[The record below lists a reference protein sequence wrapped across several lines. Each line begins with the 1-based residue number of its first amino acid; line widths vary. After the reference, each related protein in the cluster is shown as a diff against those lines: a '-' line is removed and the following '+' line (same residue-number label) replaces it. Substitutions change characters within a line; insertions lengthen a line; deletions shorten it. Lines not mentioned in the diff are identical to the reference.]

1 MPPRGAPAPPARE
14 SRNRMNTSRNLR
26 VGLIGCGRIARVHLR
41 YLRQIRGVEIIG
53 FCDRDVERARELKGE
68 RGTGAGEVFH
78 DLGDFLSLGPD
89 AVHILTP
96 PDSHAAVAVAA
107 LEAGA
112 HVLVEKPMATTT
124 ADARRMEEAAQA
136 AHRMLCV
143 DHNRLFDP
151 AVVRA
156 QTLLAA
162 GAIGTL
168 ISVEAAQGVNVQE
181 GGPAATPQAMWMNLA
196 PHPLYLLRAFI
207 GEIQEAQAC
216 GGPFGEVRAVLK
228 GTRALGSFVFS
239 PGTAP
244 YLNALTLHGS
254 RGTLLL
260 DLNTMSLVHRRERRL
275 PKMVA
280 KALLNADHAAQ
291 LLAGTARTMFQVVTR
306 RLGTYPGM
314 GTVIQR
320 FYGAIRGEGTAPV
333 TASDGRTVAQLL
345 EQLWTHAQDG
355 KGESA
360 WRRRWS
366 PGWLPGRNGATV
378 LVTGASGFL
387 GRHVVAELHRH
398 GHRVRA
404 MMNAAEAPADWSGVD
419 VVHAALGDN
428 RAVARALG
436 GVSVV
441 VHCAA
446 RVARSGTRAEFFRDN
461 VAGTAHLLD
470 AARAAGVERFIH
482 ISSIG
487 IYGRTGKG
495 SVIRENGGY
504 DARPELRGAYTWSK
518 LEADRL
524 VHEAGRSNGLRTIVL
539 RPGILVGPDGPS
551 FTARLALGPVRG
563 RLLVVS
569 RKDSVLPLCHVDD
582 VARAVAAAISAP
594 NATGPYNLVDESFT
608 QADWLR
614 GRGTA
619 YAGGPVVFVP
629 PFLLTCAAGV
639 LEAVWRLARRG
650 APSLSRYKVRR
661 ATESLHYDTTRAR
674 RDLGWRPEVGVRAL
688 LINGN
693 GARTAV
699 AAPAA
704 AAPLAGTGTHGA
716 AHGFSMSSRRE

>member
-1 MPPRGAPAPPARE
+1 MSTTP
-14 SRNRMNTSRNLR
+14 SSLR
-26 VGLIGCGRIARVHLR
+26 VGFIGCGRIARVHLR
-41 YLRQIRGVEIIG
+41 YLRQIQGVEIVG
-53 FCDRDVERARELKGE
+53 LCDRDIERAREFKGE
-68 RGTGAGEVFH
+68 TDTGTAEVFH
-78 DLGDFLSLGPD
+78 DLGDLLSLGLD
-89 AVHILTP
+89 AVHVLTP
-96 PDSHAAVAVAA
+96 PETHADTAIAA
-107 LEAGA
+107 LAAGT
-112 HVLVEKPMATTT
+112 HVLVEKPMATTA
-124 ADARRMEEAAQA
+124 ADARRMEEVAQA
-136 AHRMLCV
+136 AGRVLCV

-156 QTLLAA
+156 HALLAE

-168 ISVEAAQGVNVQE
+168 ISAEAAQGVNVQE
-181 GGPAATPQAMWMNLA
+181 GRQAAAPLAMWMNLA

-228 GTRALGSFVFS
+228 GTRALGSLVFS

-254 RGTLLL
+254 RGTLIL

-275 PKMVA
+275 PRMVA
-280 KALLNADHAAQ
+280 KALLNADHATQ
-291 LLAGTARTMFQVVTR
+291 LLSGTARTMFRVVTR

-314 GTVIQR
+314 GTVIER
-320 FYGAIRGEGTAPV
+320 FYGAVRGETTAPV
-333 TASDGRTVAQLL
+333 TAADGRAVAQLL
-345 EQLWTHAQDG
+345 EQIWAHAQDG
-355 KGESA
+355 KGESG

-387 GRHVVAELHRH
+387 GRHVVAELHRQ

-404 MMNAAEAPADWSGVD
+404 MMHAADSPDWTGVD

-428 RAVARALG
+428 RAIARALS

-446 RVARSGTRAEFFRDN
+446 RVARSGTRTEFFRDN
-461 VAGTAHLLD
+461 VSGTAHLLE
-470 AARAAGVERFIH
+470 AARAAGIERFVH

-487 IYGRTGKG
+487 INGRNGKG
-495 SVIRENGGY
+495 SVIKENGGY
-504 DARPELRGAYTWSK
+504 DPRPDLRGAYTWSK

-524 VHEAGRSNGLRTIVL
+524 VYEAGKSGGLRTIVL

-551 FTARLALGPVRG
+551 FTARLALGTIRG

-582 VARAVAAAISAP
+582 VARAVVSAIGAP
-594 NATGPYNLVDESFT
+594 NASGPYNLVDESFT
-608 QADWLR
+608 QAEWLR

-619 YAGGPVVFVP
+619 YSGGQAVFVP
-629 PFLLTCAAGV
+629 PFFLTCVAA
-639 LEAVWRLARRG
+639 LMEAVWGLARRS

-674 RDLGWRPEVGVRAL
+674 RDLGWRPEVGVRGL
-688 LINGN
+688 LTNGN
-693 GARTAV
+693 GSRAV
-699 AAPAA
+699 ASTPALS
-704 AAPLAGTGTHGA
+704 PPAGTSNHGA
-716 AHGFSMSSRRE
+716 VHGFTMSSRRE

>member
-1 MPPRGAPAPPARE
+1 
-14 SRNRMNTSRNLR
+14 MNTLPRNLR
-26 VGLIGCGRIARVHLR
+26 VGFIGCGRIAQVHLR
-41 YLRQIRGVEIIG
+41 YLRQIPGIDVIG
-53 FCDRDVERARELKGE
+53 FCDRDVDRARQFKGAMQGSRAE
-68 RGTGAGEVFH
+68 AFH

-96 PDSHAAVAVAA
+96 PDTHAAVAIAA

-112 HVLVEKPMATTT
+112 HVLVEKPMATST

-136 AHRMLCV
+136 AGRVLCV

-151 AVVRA
+151 TVVRA
-156 QTLLAA
+156 QALLAA

-168 ISVEAAQGVNVQE
+168 VSVEAAQGVNVQE
-181 GGPAATPQAMWMNLA
+181 GGQAAAPLTMWMNLA
-196 PHPLYLLRAFI
+196 PHPLYLLRAFV

-228 GTRALGSFVFS
+228 GTRALGSLIFT

-244 YLNALTLHGS
+244 HLNALTLHGS

-260 DLNTMSLVHRRERRL
+260 DLNTMSLVQRRERRL

-280 KALLNADHAAQ
+280 KALVNADHAAQ
-291 LLAGTARTMFQVVTR
+291 LLSGTARTILQVVTR

-314 GTVIQR
+314 GTVIER
-320 FYGAIRGEGTAPV
+320 FYGAIRGEGAAPV
-333 TASDGRTVAQLL
+333 TAADGRTVTQLL
-345 EQLWTHAQDG
+345 EQLWAHAQEG
-355 KGESA
+355 KGESG

-387 GRHVVAELHRH
+387 GRHVVAELHRQ

-404 MMNAAEAPADWSGVD
+404 MVNAAEVPADWSGVD

-428 RAVARALG
+428 RAVARALS

-461 VAGTAHLLD
+461 VAGTAHLLE
-470 AARAAGVERFIH
+470 AARAAGVERFIYM
-482 ISSIG
+482 SSLG
-487 IYGRTGKG
+487 IYGRSGKG
-495 SVIRENGGY
+495 SVIKENGGY
-504 DARPELRGAYTWSK
+504 DSRPELRGVYTWSK

-524 VHEAGRSNGLRTIVL
+524 VHEAARSNGLRTIVL

-551 FTARLALGPVRG
+551 FMARMALGPIRG

-582 VARAVAAAISAP
+582 VARAVVAAISAP
-594 NATGPYNLVDESFT
+594 NASGPYNLVDESFT

-614 GRGTA
+614 GQGTTSARGKI
-619 YAGGPVVFVP
+619 VFVP
-629 PFLLTCAAGV
+629 PFLATCAAGV
-639 LEAVWRLARRG
+639 LEAVWGLARRG
-650 APSLSRYKVRR
+650 TPSLSRYKVRR

-674 RDLGWRPEVGVRAL
+674 RDLGWRPEVGVRTL
-688 LINGN
+688 LLNGN
-693 GARTAV
+693 GTRAV
-699 AAPAA
+699 ASAPPAT
-704 AAPLAGTGTHGA
+704 APLAGTGTHGA
-716 AHGFSMSSRRE
+716 AHRFSMSSRRE

>member
-1 MPPRGAPAPPARE
+1 MTATP
-14 SRNRMNTSRNLR
+14 STLR
-26 VGLIGCGRIARVHLR
+26 VGFIGCGRIARVHLR
-41 YLRQIRGVEIIG
+41 YLRQIPGIEIIG
-53 FCDRDVERARELKGE
+53 FCDRDVERAREFKGE
-68 RGTGAGEVFH
+68 VGGGAGEVFH

-89 AVHILTP
+89 AVHVLTP
-96 PDSHAAVAVAA
+96 PDSHAAVAIAA

-124 ADARRMEEAAQA
+124 TDARRMEEAAQA
-136 AHRMLCV
+136 ARRLLCV

-156 QTLLAA
+156 QALLAA

-168 ISVEAAQGVNVQE
+168 VSAEAAQGVNVQE
-181 GGPAATPQAMWMNLA
+181 GGPAASPLAMWMNLA

-207 GEIQEAQAC
+207 GDIQEAQAC
-216 GGPFGEVRAVLK
+216 GGAFGELRAVLK
-228 GTRALGSFVFS
+228 GTRALGSLVFS

-291 LLAGTARTMFQVVTR
+291 LLTGTARTMVKVATR

-314 GTVIQR
+314 GTVIAR
-320 FYGAIRGEGTAPV
+320 FYGAIRGESTPPV
-333 TASDGRTVAQLL
+333 TAAEGRTVAQLL
-345 EQLWTHAQDG
+345 EQLWTHAHDG
-355 KGESA
+355 KGESG
-360 WRRRWS
+360 WRRRWN

-404 MMNAAEAPADWSGVD
+404 MVHATDSPSDWDGVD

-428 RAVARALG
+428 RAVARALS

-470 AARAAGVERFIH
+470 AARAAGVERFVH
-482 ISSIG
+482 VSSIG
-487 IYGRTGKG
+487 IYGRNGKG
-495 SVIRENGGY
+495 SVIKENGGY
-504 DARPELRGAYTWSK
+504 DPRPELRGAYTWSK

-524 VHEAGRSNGLRTIVL
+524 VYDAGRSGALRTVVL

-551 FTARLALGPVRG
+551 FTARLPLGRVRG

-569 RKDSVLPLCHVDD
+569 RKDAVLPLCHVDD
-582 VARAVAAAISAP
+582 VARAVVSAISAP

-608 QADWLR
+608 QVEWLR
-614 GRGTA
+614 GRGAA
-619 YAGGPVVFVP
+619 YAGGQVLFVP
-629 PFLLTCAAGV
+629 PFLLSCAAAV
-639 LEAVWRLARRG
+639 LETVWGIARRG
-650 APSLSRYKVRR
+650 TPALSRYKVQR

-674 RDLGWRPEVGVRAL
+674 RDLGWRPEIGVRAL
-688 LINGN
+688 LANGN
-693 GARTAV
+693 GARS
-699 AAPAA
+699 AAPAL
-704 AAPLAGTGTHGA
+704 APVHGA
-716 AHGFSMSSRRE
+716 SNHGAVNGLTMASHRE